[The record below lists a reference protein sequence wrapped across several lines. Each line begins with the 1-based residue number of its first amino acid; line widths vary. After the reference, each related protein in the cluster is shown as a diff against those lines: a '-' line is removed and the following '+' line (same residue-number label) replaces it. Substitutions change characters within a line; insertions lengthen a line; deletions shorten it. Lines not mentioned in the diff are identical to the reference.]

1 MILSYAAIFGSVV
14 IMGVS
19 HPVLLPGVM
28 VPGIAD
34 ANGAAARAGLVAG
47 DVITEINGQAVG
59 MGDEATRM
67 VVQTVKDSRGRT
79 LHLLVQRA
87 GSDVDEDDAEDIEIV
102 PDRSIDGFGVIGVRL
117 AAHVDKVQTVFPK
130 TPLETVGMAN
140 SEFGTLFSNTL
151 AGFFKLF
158 SNLGANAGNLAGPVG
173 VMQMGAEAGK
183 QGALLTFAALI
194 SLNLGLM
201 NAIPLPALDG
211 GQLLLIAVEAARGK
225 PLNAD
230 VTRTVN
236 GVFLTLLLCVSLS
249 LLVGDIERLIPP
261 GVISSLE
268 GILGLTPGQTL

>member
-34 ANGAAARAGLVAG
+34 ANGAAASAGLVAG
-47 DVITEINGQAVG
+47 DVITEINGQSVG

-67 VVQTVKDSRGRT
+67 VVQTVKESRGRT

-130 TPLETVGMAN
+130 NPLETVGMAN

-211 GQLLLIAVEAARGK
+211 GQLLLIAVGAPRGK